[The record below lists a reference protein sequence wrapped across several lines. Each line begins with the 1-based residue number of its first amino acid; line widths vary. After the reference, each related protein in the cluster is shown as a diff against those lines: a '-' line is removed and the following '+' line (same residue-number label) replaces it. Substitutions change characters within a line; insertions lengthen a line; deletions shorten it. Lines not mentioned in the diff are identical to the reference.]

1 MVTDGFQSIGL
12 TCVVLALALGAE
24 RVDVLGLHAPLA
36 QKARNLGA
44 SILDSASDISPH
56 EYPITIDRSLD
67 PELLASTLRATA
79 TGGTCTISAMY
90 AKRLTPIPLYQLFAA
105 CATVRTGQPHVRA
118 DLQDVLALLA
128 DPCVHTDALIDAI
141 HPWKD
146 AIAALQGDGN
156 HVITRD

>member
-1 MVTDGFQSIGL
+1 VVTDGFQSIGL
-12 TCVVLALALGAE
+12 TCVVLAPALGAE

-56 EYPITIDRSLD
+56 EYPITIDGSLD

-79 TGGTCTISAMY
+79 PGGTCTISAMY

-118 DLQDVLALLA
+118 DLKTSS
-128 DPCVHTDALIDAI
+128 PCS
-141 HPWKD
+141 P
-146 AIAALQGDGN
+146 
-156 HVITRD
+156 TRVCTPMP